1 MKLPATPSTPAA
13 ASPAAGL
20 TPFESYYQKQRIVP
34 DEEWPAFAA
43 ALKSPL
49 PLDVRVSRRAPL
61 ASRAFERLVALLP
74 DANERPLLWAGSGVW
89 QLDRPAEPAR
99 VASSAPHR
107 DGRGDGSY
115 QPARARSVASP
126 PSSPQRATP
135 DGYHQFLH
143 RQQKRGALH
152 RQESASMLPALLLM
166 PRPDDNVLDMCAAPG
181 SKSLQLIEMARG
193 GSGMVWCNDASLGRA
208 ISLNHRLQGAN
219 TASPGAIVTSLDARY
234 WPDRE
239 LQALRFDKVL
249 CDVPCSG
256 DGTLRKSHRNTP
268 DWSAAAGAA
277 LHATQIKILRQGL
290 KLLAPGGCLVYSTC
304 SLNPA
309 ENEAV
314 VTAILREERGRSGS
328 GGGGGGGGAS
338 ARVSL
343 RDPREFAPWA
353 LQGLHPAPG
362 LDEWQAQEGE
372 EGEEGEDDDDVDGGS
387 ELGEG
392 EGGDGGG
399 AGGGGSAGRTWAP
412 ERGEDVE
419 ACWQAGG
426 RWARAT
432 VAAVGVA
439 THTLVF
445 EGYGD
450 EVAVPVGQ
458 VRQQPR
464 DEGVAPPPSTD
475 ERGWLSPELR
485 KCVRLLPHRDT
496 CGGFFVAC
504 FRKEGAVAEVGA
516 QVQVQV
522 PAAGEAGAEAGAEAA
537 AEAGAEAEAEAEAGA
552 EENSE
557 VEELRRLSP
566 ASDEWCSIAAFY
578 GIDAPPRGS
587 CLLWAP
593 LRAKK
598 RAKLYLA
605 TDAAAAAA
613 TTRWRAAARGAKRG
627 RLDGKLHH
635 AGAKAF
641 ERLKLTNLA
650 HADNFPCQWR
660 LCQQGLPDAASWVR
674 RRRLSTPNEAL
685 FAAALRDGGLPGDAL
700 AALGGYDGC
709 CDAEGALEPGGA
721 LLCLEPAVAAVADGD
736 GERDGSGAL
745 PSAPS
750 PPLAC
755 VACVIGPSGS
765 LALWL
770 PKEER
775 AGLLELL
782 I

>member
-1 MKLPATPSTPAA
+1 MRVPTPSTPAA

-20 TPFESYYQKQRIVP
+20 TPFESYYRKQRIVP
-34 DEEWPAFAA
+34 DDEWPAFAA
-43 ALKSPL
+43 ALQSPL
-49 PLDVRVSRRAPL
+49 PLDVRVSHRAPL

-74 DANERPLLWAGSGVW
+74 DANERPLPWAGSGVW

-115 QPARARSVASP
+115 QPARARSAASP
-126 PSSPQRATP
+126 PPFPQRATP
-135 DGYHQFLH
+135 EGYHQFLH

-166 PRPDDNVLDMCAAPG
+166 PRPDDSVLDMCAAPG

-268 DWSAAAGAA
+268 AWSAAAGAA

-314 VTAILREERGRSGS
+314 VTAILREERGCS
-328 GGGGGGGGAS
+328 GGGGGGGGSGGGGGGVGAS

-343 RDPREFAPWA
+343 WDPREFAPSA

-372 EGEEGEDDDDVDGGS
+372 DGKDDDVGGGS
-387 ELGEG
+387 ELGER

-399 AGGGGSAGRTWAP
+399 AGGGGG
-412 ERGEDVE
+412 
-419 ACWQAGG
+419 
-426 RWARAT
+426 AR
-432 VAAVGVA
+432 
-439 THTLVF
+439 
-445 EGYGD
+445 
-450 EVAVPVGQ
+450 
-458 VRQQPR
+458 
-464 DEGVAPPPSTD
+464 GVAPPPSAV

-504 FRKEGAVAEVGA
+504 FRKEGAEAEAGV

-522 PAAGEAGAEAGAEAA
+522 PVPD
-537 AEAGAEAEAEAEAGA
+537 EAGAEAEAEAEAGA
-552 EENSE
+552 EENSGA
-557 VEELRRLSP
+557 EELRRLSP
-566 ASDEWCSIAAFY
+566 ASDEWCSISAFY

-587 CLLWAP
+587 GLLWAP
-593 LRAKK
+593 MRAKK

-605 TDAAAAAA
+605 TDAAAAAV

-627 RLDGKLHH
+627 RLNGKLHH

-650 HADNFPCQWR
+650 HADSFPCQWR
-660 LCQQGLPDAASWVR
+660 LCQQVLPDAASWVR

-685 FAAALRDGGLPGDAL
+685 FATALRDGGLPRDAL

-721 LLCLEPAVAAVADGD
+721 LLCLEPALAAVAAMADGD
-736 GERDGSGAL
+736 GERDGERDGGGEL
-745 PSAPS
+745 PSAPPPP

-765 LALWL
+765 LSLWL

-782 I
+782 CGAG

>member
-1 MKLPATPSTPAA
+1 MKPPATPSTPAA
-13 ASPAAGL
+13 ASPAGL
-20 TPFESYYQKQRIVP
+20 TPFESYYRKQRIVP

-43 ALKSPL
+43 ALQSPL
-49 PLDVRVSRRAPL
+49 PLDVRVSHRAPL

-74 DANERPLLWAGSGVW
+74 DANERPLPWAGSGVW
-89 QLDRPAEPAR
+89 QLDRPAKPAPL
-99 VASSAPHR
+99 APHR

-126 PSSPQRATP
+126 SPPPQRATP

-219 TASPGAIVTSLDARY
+219 TASPGAVVTSLDARY

-239 LQALRFDKVL
+239 LRALRFDRVL

-277 LHATQIKILRQGL
+277 LHATQLKILRQGL
-290 KLLAPGGCLVYSTC
+290 RLLAPGGCLVYSTC

-314 VTAILREERGRSGS
+314 VTAVLREERGRSG
-328 GGGGGGGGAS
+328 GGGGGAP

-343 RDPREFAPWA
+343 RDPRDFAPWA

-362 LDEWQAQEGE
+362 LDEWQAE
-372 EGEEGEDDDDVDGGS
+372 ESEDNVNVGAGG

-399 AGGGGSAGRTWAP
+399 SGGGGCAG
-412 ERGEDVE
+412 
-419 ACWQAGG
+419 
-426 RWARAT
+426 
-432 VAAVGVA
+432 
-439 THTLVF
+439 
-445 EGYGD
+445 
-450 EVAVPVGQ
+450 
-458 VRQQPR
+458 
-464 DEGVAPPPSTD
+464 GVAPPPSSG

-504 FRKEGAVAEVGA
+504 FHKEGPAAEAG
-516 QVQVQV
+516 VQVLL
-522 PAAGEAGAEAGAEAA
+522 PAADEAGAEAGAEAA
-537 AEAGAEAEAEAEAGA
+537 AEAAEAEAEAGA
-552 EENSE
+552 EETSGA
-557 VEELRRLSP
+557 EELQRLSA
-566 ASDEWCSIAAFY
+566 ASEEWRSIAAFY
-578 GIDAPPRGS
+578 GMEAPPHGS

-593 LRAKK
+593 RRAKK

-605 TDAAAAAA
+605 TEAAAAAV
-613 TTRWRAAARGAKRG
+613 TTRWRAAARAAKRG

-635 AGAKAF
+635 VGAKAF

-650 HADNFPCQWR
+650 HADRFPCQWR
-660 LCQQGLPDAASWVR
+660 LCQQVLPDAAGWVR
-674 RRRLSTPNEAL
+674 RRRLSTSDEAL
-685 FAAALRDGGLPGDAL
+685 FAGTLRDGGLPRAAL
-700 AALGGYDGC
+700 AALGGYAGC

-721 LLCLEPAVAAVADGD
+721 LLCLEPAVTEPAVAAVAGGE
-736 GERDGSGAL
+736 GERDRGGER
-745 PSAPS
+745 PSAPPP

-775 AGLLELL
+775 VGLLELL
-782 I
+782 DDPL